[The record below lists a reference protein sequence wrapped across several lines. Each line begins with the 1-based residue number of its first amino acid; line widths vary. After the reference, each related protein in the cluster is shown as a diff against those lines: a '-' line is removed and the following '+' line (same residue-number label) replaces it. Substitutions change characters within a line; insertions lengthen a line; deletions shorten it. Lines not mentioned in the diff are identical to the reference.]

1 MKKIYLA
8 LMCMTAV
15 AMLTACGGGNTKKDG
30 SKMAASEA
38 VEKAGKAAD
47 DAKTLGK
54 NNCLEI
60 AKANY
65 GVALP
70 AFDGCEVETAQSLS
84 NRPEVNMDITY
95 KITGDFDTTVKD
107 VLSRLFD
114 ATAQVSSDGNYEQKM
129 NFETN
134 KTEFSNKKFA
144 NADAAMVVNS
154 PGQSYVAAWNY
165 TFGSVI
171 EMVNFNATPKG
182 ITISFTKG
190 GNK

>member
-8 LMCMTAV
+8 LMCMAAV
-15 AMLTACGGGNTKKDG
+15 TIFTACGGNAKKSD
-30 SKMAASEA
+30 SKMSASEA
-38 VEKAGKAAD
+38 VEKAGKAAN
-47 DAKTLGK
+47 DAKTLSK
-54 NNCLEI
+54 DNCMEI

-65 GVALP
+65 GVAIP
-70 AFDGCEVETAQSLS
+70 AFGGCEVKNAESLS

-114 ATAQVSSDGNYEQKM
+114 ATGKVSADGNYEQKM

-134 KTEFSNKKFA
+134 KAEFSDKRFA
-144 NADAAMVVNS
+144 NADAALIVNS
-154 PGQSYVAAWNY
+154 PGKSYVAAWNY
-165 TFGSVI
+165 TSGSVI
-171 EMVNFNATPKG
+171 EMVNFNANPEE